1 MKINIR
7 NLHSK
12 VKYIKIIL

>member
-1 MKINIR
+1 MEINIR

-12 VKYIKIIL
+12 VKYIKTIL